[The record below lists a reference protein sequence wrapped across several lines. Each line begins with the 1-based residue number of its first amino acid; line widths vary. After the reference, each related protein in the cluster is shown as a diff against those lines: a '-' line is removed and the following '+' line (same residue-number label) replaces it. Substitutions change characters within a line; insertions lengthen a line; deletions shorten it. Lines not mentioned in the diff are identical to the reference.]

1 MLDLSSGVR
10 ARQEAESG
18 LTGMSIFWGLH
29 RLFLDAQIAF
39 GIKLVQW
46 SLELT
51 SE

>member
-1 MLDLSSGVR
+1 MPWETSQL
-10 ARQEAESG
+10 ESD
-18 LTGMSIFWGLH
+18 GMSTSWGLL
-29 RLFLDAQIAF
+29 RLWLDAQIAF